1 MQFLAAAF
9 SLLIVAVS
17 AFNLQPPANDWAKAG
32 STKELVCKSTVPITS
47 CSWDTP
53 YDKNYPLG
61 PGLKAEAGR
70 LEYVDNGNEKECGIR
85 IKSVNATDDGVWAC
99 NVGVV
104 DEGEVSSAKGQS
116 RLNIAQK
123 PKSVKLMDPYD
134 ADFVNITNQGSHDIK
149 CVVEDAMPEPFF
161 SWTIDQDLL
170 ENADTSTKQ
179 DGQTWIQ
186 TLSYTPT
193 VEHHNRSL
201 TCKTS
206 HVGFE
211 DGDETEASVVIVFNT
226 NQDLLPAETSADDN
240 GNLGST
246 IGIVFGIG
254 IAILLFFGIPGFITY
269 MRHERGCGA
278 KPADQE
284 GGQEKEDSQA
294 TVEAGTG
301 EKDEEKVNL
310 TAEESSNDV
319 QDGKSDVVE
328 DGKAVEEAVPAAKEP
343 VQSLGNKIASF
354 FRMRRDSSKVD
365 DVETAVT
372 TDDNSTENSN
382 DEKKTDEEPEKK
394 TEDATENV
402 TEDKAVEA
410 KKEAVNG
417 GFSIWSFF
425 KRSTAKKTEGETGEE
440 SEEKKE
446 LTAEEKSDKEK
457 AAVEEEGEKK
467 ESDDKK
473 EDKAEETEEKEPTED
488 NASGEKTEDT
498 EKQEKEEEENEST
511 EEQPKTPTPE
521 EEPKTTSPRH
531 TPV

>member
-1 MQFLAAAF
+1 MQFQATAF
-9 SLLIVAVS
+9 SLLFVAIS

-161 SWTIDQDLL
+161 SWTIDQDLI

-179 DGQTWIQ
+179 NGQTWIQ

-193 VEHHNRSL
+193 VDHHNRSL

-226 NQDLLPAETSADDN
+226 NQDLLPAETSTDDN

-310 TAEESSNDV
+310 TAEEPSNDV
-319 QDGKSDVVE
+319 QDGKSDVE
-328 DGKAVEEAVPAAKEP
+328 DGKAVEEPAPAAKEP
-343 VQSLGNKIASF
+343 VQSLGEKIASF

-372 TDDNSTENSN
+372 IDENSTENSN

-394 TEDATENV
+394 TEDAKENV

-417 GFSIWSFF
+417 GFSMWSFF
-425 KRSTAKKTEGETGEE
+425 KRSTAKKTEEQTGEE

-446 LTAEEKSDKEK
+446 LTVEEKSDKEK

-467 ESDDKK
+467 ECDDKK
-473 EDKAEETEEKEPTED
+473 ADKAEETEEKEPTED
-488 NASGEKTEDT
+488 NATGEETEDT
-498 EKQEKEEEENEST
+498 EKQEKEEGNEST